1 MTRPIALLLGIAL
14 GIAPTLAQP
23 ASYPSKPITLVVPFA
38 PGGATDV
45 LARDIGQQVAERL
58 KQPIIIDNKPGAG
71 TTIGTT
77 FVARAPADGYTL
89 LFAPTPFGIS
99 QVIYSKPGYDA
110 LRDFVPVTL
119 LLEAPFVLVANPS
132 LPANTVAELI
142 ALAKAKPGSLSFAS
156 AGNGTVPHLAGEL
169 FKLRAGIDMVHVPYK
184 GGGPAIIDL
193 LAGQTQLMFAV
204 PVEVHQ
210 QIAAGKLKV
219 IATTAPERLA
229 AYPKAQT
236 LRENGLQSAEVRS
249 WFGVMAP
256 AHTPPAIARRLA
268 EEFAKAVESPALAA
282 RLAGQGVKVNIKTG
296 EDFSKF
302 IAADIERWREAAKAS
317 NAKID

>member
-1 MTRPIALLLGIAL
+1 M
-14 GIAPTLAQP
+14 
-23 ASYPSKPITLVVPFA
+23 
-38 PGGATDV
+38 
-45 LARDIGQQVAERL
+45 
-58 KQPIIIDNKPGAG
+58 
-71 TTIGTT
+71 
-77 FVARAPADGYTL
+77 
-89 LFAPTPFGIS
+89 
-99 QVIYSKPGYDA
+99 
-110 LRDFVPVTL
+110 RDFVPVTL

-142 ALAKAKPGSLSFAS
+142 ALAKAKPGALSFAS

-229 AYPKAQT
+229 AYPNAQT

-268 EEFAKAVESPALAA
+268 EEFARAMESPALAA
-282 RLAGQGVKVNIKTG
+282 RLSGQGVKVNIKTG

-317 NAKID
+317 NAKVD